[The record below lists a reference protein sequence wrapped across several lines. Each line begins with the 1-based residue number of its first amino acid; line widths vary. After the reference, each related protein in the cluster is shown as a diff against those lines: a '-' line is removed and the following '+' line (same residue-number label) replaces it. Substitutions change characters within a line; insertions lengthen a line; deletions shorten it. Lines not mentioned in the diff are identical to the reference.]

1 MRLFSLFLSPALCVS
16 SCHASSGDTDAV
28 AAVSEERLL
37 QGFGTGGG
45 LTRAPTASAGTPSA
59 SPPTTVTQAPQREQP
74 TSVGS
79 PTTPAT
85 APSDPNLVGEVSASY
100 TYQLYTSAADLG
112 TAVGE
117 VHAHVK
123 GRILEDLA
131 ETDDVT
137 FKSMTDVLLGS
148 CSGSP
153 SGENVPSW
161 VDDSFALCGRYNT
174 TVRADVQVQWD
185 EDVFRRTSVQ
195 IIRSYIDGWNT
206 VPRSSFLQF
215 ESPLLVTSQ
224 VSLFFVGGSQ
234 LMSIYEYSLTADTLE
249 LSLVPKGLQNENP
262 EFTIVDVEFL
272 WQRILP
278 RNSAGPGTRGRQLQS
293 APHSNQVQLL
303 ITAECAGEV
312 CSDEA
317 FGTFVRDTIPEIND
331 SSLSALKL
339 WSQTNY
345 FDVIDAIVLNPNED
359 ASLID
364 NPDLPPPSDI
374 TDPGL
379 QEEDSPIWI
388 WLVLLICAGCIFA
401 AVVYST
407 CCLGARDV
415 KATRQLREEK
425 RKSAAR
431 RGVEEPPAAIIIDQ
445 EMGDPME
452 EEEEEKAPRTSA
464 SQRYFLRKTEPKTT
478 TDHSDDI
485 DAFDV
490 SESGAEED
498 DGDLHEIPPPVTS
511 AAAEVPKKKKK
522 KKKKKGASKK
532 KGRVSLDDDS
542 RDK

>member
-1 MRLFSLFLSPALCVS
+1 MRVFSLFLSATLCVS
-16 SCHASSGDTDAV
+16 SCRASSGHADASKSSTT
-28 AAVSEERLL
+28 AVSRGRSL

-45 LTRAPTASAGTPSA
+45 LTRAPTPS
-59 SPPTTVTQAPQREQP
+59 TITQAPQRSQP
-74 TSVGS
+74 TLVDS
-79 PTTPAT
+79 PTTPAG
-85 APSDPNLVGEVSASY
+85 APSDPNVVGEVAASY
-100 TYQLYTSAADLG
+100 TYHLYTSSADLG
-112 TAVGE
+112 TALGE
-117 VHAHVK
+117 VHTHVR
-123 GRILEDLA
+123 GRIEEDLA

-153 SGENVPSW
+153 SGENLPAW
-161 VDDSFALCGRYNT
+161 VDDSFTLCGRYNT

-206 VPRSSFLQF
+206 VPRSSYLQF
-215 ESPLLVTSQ
+215 DSPLQVKSQ

-234 LMSIYEYSLTADTLE
+234 LMSTYEYSLVSDTLE
-249 LSLVPKGLQNENP
+249 LALVPKGRQNDNP
-262 EFTIVDVEFL
+262 VYTIVDVEFL
-272 WQRILP
+272 WQRIVP

-303 ITAECAGEV
+303 VTAECAGEN

-317 FGTFVRDTIPEIND
+317 LDTFVRDTIPEVND
-331 SSLSALKL
+331 ASLSALQF

-345 FDVIDAIVLNPNED
+345 FDVIDAMVLNPDED
-359 ASLID
+359 PRLID
-364 NPDLPPPSDI
+364 NPDLPPSSDI
-374 TDPGL
+374 TNPGL

-388 WLVLLICAGCIFA
+388 WLTLLICAGCVFA

-425 RKSAAR
+425 RQAAAKC
-431 RGVEEPPAAIIIDQ
+431 GVEEPPAAIIIDQ
-445 EMGDPME
+445 EMGE
-452 EEEEEKAPRTSA
+452 EEEEERAPRASA
-464 SQRYFLRKTEPKTT
+464 GAQRYFLRKTEPKTT
-478 TDHSDDI
+478 ADNSDDLG
-485 DAFDV
+485 AFDV
-490 SESGAEED
+490 SESGAEEED
-498 DGDLHEIPPPVTS
+498 DAQEILPPGAPG
-511 AAAEVPKKKKK
+511 AAEVPKKKKR
-522 KKKKKGASKK
+522 KKKKGTTKKK